1 MPGIVYRFE
10 NQNILT
16 FEEIMKFMGYL
27 PLEINFDFET
37 TCGKKTNNFAG
48 DRWLYPI
55 SYSVIIAFHHHL
67 VKYI

>member
-1 MPGIVYRFE
+1 
-10 NQNILT
+10 
-16 FEEIMKFMGYL
+16 MKFMGYL